1 MICLSNSVHIEDGN
15 YDVFIMR
22 IKHLYLICDIF
33 LNLSLNRCLSFTYN
47 VGIYFKHKH
56 DPQID
61 FELDKI
67 SE

>member
-1 MICLSNSVHIEDGN
+1 MQCFVIYIKDGS
-15 YDVFIMR
+15 YDVYYENKTFIS
-22 IKHLYLICDIF
+22 YLRYIF
-33 LNLSLNRCLSFTYN
+33 KSLFNRCLSFTYN